1 MTIVCRADSSQP
13 SRDAAAIA
21 GSLSCR
27 ANQDRVLPHAGI
39 LETADPIGFDF
50 VPLHIEMAVALEQK
64 PAGREVA
71 GSMSRGDRSSL

>member
-1 MTIVCRADSSQP
+1 M
-13 SRDAAAIA
+13 
-21 GSLSCR
+21 
-27 ANQDRVLPHAGI
+27 LPHAGI